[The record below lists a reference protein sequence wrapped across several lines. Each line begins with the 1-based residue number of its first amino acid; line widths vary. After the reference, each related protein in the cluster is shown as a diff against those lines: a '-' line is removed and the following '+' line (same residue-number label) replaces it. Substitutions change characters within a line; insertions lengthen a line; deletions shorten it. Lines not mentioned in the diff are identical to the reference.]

1 MNKATNLDRERSE
14 PKTTSDERIPSDY
27 PVRPGESSCRSYL
40 HSGLCVRGSNCLF
53 NHPRCKFFLR
63 GFCKDG
69 SACKFL
75 HSKDNEAPMRQ
86 IDYGQEEKETKDWV
100 FNIEKKYNLSLS
112 QICDGIVAGY
122 KRAKMG
128 KRRGSQENVKEHRQ
142 RENTGWQRYF
152 EKKRR
157 EAQEHDKLDKKRQR
171 DVEKMEIEAEESS
184 EEQRLKDFQGL
195 ERFKDISQIHDE
207 IVAGYI
213 RPRKMVKIFE
223 ESGEEQ
229 RLKVFQREEGAEYN
243 DKPRNGVN
251 NSKNSEKRIEEAKRE
266 DDTRTYSAGTESI
279 SMEET
284 KERDLDSRSRKSDV
298 TTDRRHKRDPGTW
311 AEKRE
316 PDLITDHKESYVV
329 DTLKQQRLGDVEM
342 QQQRSH
348 ETESKN
354 RATNLGWER
363 SEPKTISD
371 ERIQNGYQ
379 VRPGERICRS
389 YLQTGLCDHG
399 SNCLFNHPT
408 CKFFRRGFCTDSS
421 ACKFIHAKNNEA
433 PRLPNNTMRQPLP
446 SDVKI
451 LPEFSHPKDRD
462 GAETMRQGSG
472 RHETESAYR
481 PDEKKCNSS
490 LSQISVVGMVAGSS
504 SYKEK
509 EQRQAHD
516 DPLEL
521 RDNTEWQ
528 RGQAQEN
535 VHEHR
540 PRDITDCQRY
550 YEMGRRDAQEIVQQ
564 HRQRDITEFLRY
576 FEMGRRDA
584 QVIVQQH
591 RQREASGRQRYLEE
605 EKSEAQEND
614 QEQRLMVT
622 TLDGRF
628 DERRHETESSSMAE
642 KREELF
648 TSLQSRFKDVIDDIA
663 AGYERVGTEHGEGNV
678 GRQRVEAEEI
688 VQEQSNRGGDVL

>member
-27 PVRPGESSCRSYL
+27 PVRPGQSSCRSYL

-53 NHPRCKFFLR
+53 NHPRCKVHIRLKLMDPCSKRQRSSYASNVKNFHP
-63 GFCKDG
+63 KDRDG
-69 SACKFL
+69 
-75 HSKDNEAPMRQ
+75 EEPMRQ
-86 IDYGQEEKETKDWV
+86 LVTFYSNTE
-100 FNIEKKYNLSLS
+100 
-112 QICDGIVAGY
+112 
-122 KRAKMG
+122 G

-157 EAQEHDKLDKKRQR
+157 EAQEHVREHRQKETNGRQRDSEKEKSEAQGNAQEQRLMGIAENHKVDAHRQDNLQVERQRKSIEWQTRQAQETERRKSIAFLEEQRVKDKVDKKRQR
-171 DVEKMEIEAEESS
+171 DVEKMEMEAEESS
-184 EEQRLKDFQGL
+184 EEQRLKEKAIQDFQGL

-213 RPRKMVKIFE
+213 RARKMVKTFE

-229 RLKVFQREEGAEYN
+229 RLKVRTQR
-243 DKPRNGVN
+243 
-251 NSKNSEKRIEEAKRE
+251 RE
-266 DDTRTYSAGTESI
+266 DDTRTYTAGSESI

-298 TTDRRHKRDPGTW
+298 TTGRRHKRDPGTW

-354 RATNLGWER
+354 WATNLGWER

-408 CKFFRRGFCTDSS
+408 CKFFRRGFCTDGS

-605 EKSEAQEND
+605 EKSEAQAND

-642 KREELF
+642 KRVTLTKYQLF
-648 TSLQSRFKDVIDDIA
+648 ISLLF
-663 AGYERVGTEHGEGNV
+663 
-678 GRQRVEAEEI
+678 
-688 VQEQSNRGGDVL
+688 

>member
-1 MNKATNLDRERSE
+1 MGDDAGRRESRSMEETKATNLDRERSE

-27 PVRPGESSCRSYL
+27 PVRPGQSSCKSYL

-53 NHPRCKFFLR
+53 NHPRCKLVNFFTQKLLCVKCEKLSPK
-63 GFCKDG
+63 GQGC
-69 SACKFL
+69 
-75 HSKDNEAPMRQ
+75 
-86 IDYGQEEKETKDWV
+86 DYGQEEKETKDWV

-171 DVEKMEIEAEESS
+171 DVEKMEMEAEESS
-184 EEQRLKDFQGL
+184 EEQRLKEKAIQDFQGL

-213 RPRKMVKIFE
+213 RARKMVKIFE
-223 ESGEEQ
+223 ETGEEQ
-229 RLKVFQREEGAEYN
+229 RLK
-243 DKPRNGVN
+243 
-251 NSKNSEKRIEEAKRE
+251 
-266 DDTRTYSAGTESI
+266 ESNYVLVKKGDVLI
-279 SMEET
+279 FVLDSQ
-284 KERDLDSRSRKSDV
+284 KRDLDSRSRKSDV

-408 CKFFRRGFCTDSS
+408 CKFFRRGFCTDGS

-504 SYKEK
+504 SYKE
-509 EQRQAHD
+509 
-516 DPLEL
+516 L
-521 RDNTEWQ
+521 RDNTEWL

-591 RQREASGRQRYLEE
+591 RQREASGRQRYHKE

-642 KREELF
+642 KRIYPILILRKLF

-688 VQEQSNRGGDVL
+688 VQEQSNRDGDVL